1 MLSDTAQ
8 RASEMPHSGPLR
20 KLYCLHPF
28 LPPRYTSS
36 SNADPALTPFPPK
49 ARAAAT
55 AFNTL
60 MDRVAAD
67 ADYLEA
73 TLKAAAEYDD
83 FTVCKLVTYARVGLF
98 LWMCAGIASPLA
110 VTSCCMP

>member
-1 MLSDTAQ
+1 MSKSYRVRSQ
-8 RASEMPHSGPLR
+8 
-20 KLYCLHPF
+20 
-28 LPPRYTSS
+28 
-36 SNADPALTPFPPK
+36 

-73 TLKAAAEYDD
+73 TLAAAAEYDD
-83 FTVCKLVTYARVGLF
+83 FTVRLYTRR
-98 LWMCAGIASPLA
+98 
-110 VTSCCMP
+110 

>member
-1 MLSDTAQ
+1 MAGEQ
-8 RASEMPHSGPLR
+8 
-20 KLYCLHPF
+20 
-28 LPPRYTSS
+28 
-36 SNADPALTPFPPK
+36 

-73 TLKAAAEYDD
+73 TLAAAAEYDE
-83 FTVCKLVTYARVGLF
+83 FTVRTEHSMTFVTQICG
-98 LWMCAGIASPLA
+98 G
-110 VTSCCMP
+110 